1 MNSYVMASM
10 NMDTLRVALPDWEP
24 GFRELWRGELVP
36 ENAEEWSETI
46 RRWMP
51 PSVVGV
57 PYTPHIDYRL
67 NCRIMRLPTR
77 IL

>member
-36 ENAEEWSETI
+36 ENAEEWSETT
-46 RRWMP
+46 RQWMR
-51 PSVVGV
+51 PSAVGV
-57 PYTPHIDYRL
+57 PYAPHINYRN
-67 NCRIMRLPTR
+67 NCRIMRVPTR